1 MHEWSLACALVR
13 SAEEE
18 ARRRGAIK
26 VHAVT
31 VSVGFL
37 TGVVPELLQRSY
49 DMAATGTL
57 LEGVPL
63 SIRVEPVR
71 ARCPACQGEHTFETF
86 ALLCPVCG
94 ASGLEVLAGSEI
106 LLRGLDLEVGREMD
120 GEAGGD
126 HV

>member
-37 TGVVPELLQRSY
+37 TGVVPELLRRSY

-63 SIRVEPVR
+63 SIRMEPVK
-71 ARCPACQGEHTFETF
+71 ARCPACEREHTFETF
-86 ALLCPVCG
+86 ALLCPACG

-106 LLRGLDLEVGREMD
+106 LLRGLDLEVGRETE

>member
-18 ARRRGAIK
+18 ARRRGAIS

-37 TGVVPELLQRSY
+37 TGVVPELLRRSY
-49 DMAATGTL
+49 DMAVAGTL
-57 LEGVPL
+57 LEGAPL
-63 SIRVEPVR
+63 LIRMEPVS
-71 ARCPACQGEHTFETF
+71 ARCPACKKESTFEGF
-86 ALLCPVCG
+86 ALLCPACG
-94 ASGLEVLAGSEI
+94 TSGLEVVAGDEI
-106 LLRGLDLEVGREMD
+106 FLRGLDLEVADENES
-120 GEAGGD
+120 EAGGD